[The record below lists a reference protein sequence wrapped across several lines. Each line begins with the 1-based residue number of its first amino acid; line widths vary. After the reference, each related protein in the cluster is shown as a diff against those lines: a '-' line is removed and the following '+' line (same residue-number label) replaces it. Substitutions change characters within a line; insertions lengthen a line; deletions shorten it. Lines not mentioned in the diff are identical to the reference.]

1 MLNKVNKEQ
10 IDDAFNYFMDT
21 GRLEE
26 LNSDDVYYIQAL
38 LKFVAN
44 EYKIKLIFAE
54 EEINND

>member
-54 EEINND
+54 KEINND

>member
-1 MLNKVNKEQ
+1 MSINKVTKDQ
-10 IDDAFNYFMDT
+10 IDGAFDYFMDT

-44 EYKIKLIFAE
+44 RYKVKLIFANE
-54 EEINND
+54 DE

>member
-1 MLNKVNKEQ
+1 MLNKVSKKQ

-38 LKFVAN
+38 LNFVAN
-44 EYKIKLIFAE
+44 KYKWQLVFAE
-54 EEINND
+54 KETNND

>member
-54 EEINND
+54 EETNND

>member
-1 MLNKVNKEQ
+1 MLNKVSKKQ

-26 LNSDDVYYIQAL
+26 LKSDDVYYIQAL

-44 EYKIKLIFAE
+44 KYKWQLVFTE
-54 EEINND
+54 EEK